1 MRCKDIKNILYFS
14 PKNIIS
20 DIKLLK
26 INKIYYHVDTYQ
38 KISKIST
45 LNVKLF
51 AHTEFSFYLC
61 TRKSK

>member
-14 PKNIIS
+14 LKNIIS

-38 KISKIST
+38 KIIKIST

-51 AHTEFSFYLC
+51 AHTE
-61 TRKSK
+61 

>member
-1 MRCKDIKNILYFS
+1 MRCKDIKKFLYNS
-14 PKNIIS
+14 PKNVITE
-20 DIKLLK
+20 IKLLK
-26 INKIYYHVDTYQ
+26 NNKYYYHVDTYQ
-38 KISKIST
+38 KIPKIST

>member
-1 MRCKDIKNILYFS
+1 MRCKDIKNILYNS
-14 PKNIIS
+14 PKNVITE
-20 DIKLLK
+20 IKLLK
-26 INKIYYHVDTYQ
+26 NNKYYYHVDTYQ

>member
-14 PKNIIS
+14 PKNIIN

-26 INKIYYHVDTYQ
+26 NNKYYYHVDTYQ
-38 KISKIST
+38 KIPKIST

-51 AHTEFSFYLC
+51 AHT
-61 TRKSK
+61 K